1 MHIMNQK
8 VIIISA
14 MLLVTT
20 TVFGCGRNAPLNE
33 DSVARGEY
41 LVTLGGCN
49 DCHTPKLPGPS
60 GAPELDVNRLLA
72 GHPENAPPPAW
83 TPEDAKLNVLVTVND
98 MGTAWAG
105 PWGVSFAINLTP
117 DKGTGIGEWR
127 EATFI
132 QMARTGKHQGQP
144 NGRDI
149 LPPMPWFNVK
159 DLTEADLKAMWAYLR
174 SIPPV
179 KNQVPFPIPPPTSA
193 NRAQEQNSQ

>member
-33 DSVARGEY
+33 DSVARGKY

-49 DCHTPKLPGPS
+49 DCHTPKLPGPG

-72 GHPENAPPPAW
+72 GHPENAPSPVW
-83 TPEDAKLNVLVTVND
+83 TPEDAKRNVLVTVND

-105 PWGVSFAINLTP
+105 PWGVSFASNLTP
-117 DKGTGIGEWR
+117 DKETGIEEWS
-127 EATFI
+127 EATFSPDGENR
-132 QMARTGKHQGQP
+132 QTSRSTQRSRYFAADAVVQCERLDGGRPEGNVGVPAKHSAGEKSGTVPDPAADFSKSRSRTK
-144 NGRDI
+144 
-149 LPPMPWFNVK
+149 
-159 DLTEADLKAMWAYLR
+159 
-174 SIPPV
+174 
-179 KNQVPFPIPPPTSA
+179 
-193 NRAQEQNSQ
+193 